1 MTQEEIANLNPVLT
15 KKKKKEIDLVIK
27 QFPTNKCPDPRSFSG
42 EFFLI
47 FKEELISILHK
58 LFQKI

>member
-15 KKKKKEIDLVIK
+15 KEIDLVIK

-42 EFFLI
+42 EFFPI